1 MSTLMNSQT
10 FNELFPTK
18 TSFFVFISYMGLF
31 INQGKSIS
39 TQTGQQKK
47 TQPI

>member
-1 MSTLMNSQT
+1 MSALMNSQT

-31 INQGKSIS
+31 INQGKSSS
-39 TQTGQQKK
+39 TQTERKE
-47 TQPI
+47 